1 MIPLPTTCTKSWP
14 SGSAPTRSVSRQA
27 HSAKAT
33 KLALQRPQLQLEHP
47 LAIESAAD
55 SSWLHNTHVRMS
67 GGFIVFMPYNRLFE
81 AATRV
86 TLQQYADL
94 GDDII
99 DETVTEVPIY
109 ANVHGYWPIV
119 HGNAAC
125 PNLWDLKLKL
135 YAGSSTFPAWSKL
148 GCTWGAP
155 EGGKRTACI
164 AGRKRN
170 LRQASLRQH
179 PIARNL
185 DSSCCSTQRPGR
197 ISSRRKLLSFRI
209 LINLTMGASY
219 ECSGRD
225 SSCCAMEDQPETKN
239 GFGQTAERRRT

>member
-1 MIPLPTTCTKSWP
+1 M
-14 SGSAPTRSVSRQA
+14 SRQA

-99 DETVTEVPIY
+99 DETVTEVPLY

-148 GCTWGAP
+148 GCTWAAP
-155 EGGKRTACI
+155 EWGEKTAYI

-170 LRQASLRQH
+170 LRQANLRQH
-179 PIARNL
+179 PIARNP
-185 DSSCCSTQRPGR
+185 DSSCCSTQRPGIISFRRKHFFLNSDQFQWEQAIHAQAGQQLLRHGGSARNKEWILSNAREEANMR
-197 ISSRRKLLSFRI
+197 ISQRQQLL
-209 LINLTMGASY
+209 
-219 ECSGRD
+219 
-225 SSCCAMEDQPETKN
+225 P
-239 GFGQTAERRRT
+239 